1 MRNKKDVEI
10 LKKLNSV
17 YHSVQYLNVSK
28 EEFDKITFEEIDK
41 SIEEYDYKEPYE
53 EYMKKK
59 VVERLSSKI
68 SNLLEDEGSFIETMN
83 LFIQAKMQVT
93 DNKRDALRQFGMMD
107 KFLKKYNCIP
117 SIDVIVELLQKNN
130 IFLSMCELIVGE
142 YHQQI
147 VTGKASD
154 IFHNSFLI
162 SSINAYCLLN
172 HIDIVESEEVEQSTS
187 DLISS
192 FFKEIAKM
200 PLLSAEEEVKLAKH
214 IKDNPDDME
223 AYHLFI
229 ESNLGLVVR
238 VAKRYLGRGLEFQD
252 LIQEGNVG
260 LLIAL
265 QKFDYTKGFR
275 FSTYATYWIRQII
288 SHALA
293 FSARNIRMPSYVH
306 ENIYSF
312 RKKVD
317 ELRNQLNRMPTMKE
331 IADYCE
337 LSVSMAEELYYYQFD
352 TISINQGIG
361 EDDDLSLEDTIAS
374 DEQLEDEV
382 MINLLKE
389 EMNHLFE
396 QCNLSEREINV
407 LTLRYGLN
415 GQEPVTLDL
424 IGKSYGITR
433 ERVRQIEAKAIRKLR
448 NSKYIKN
455 FAVYMDN
462 PERSL
467 RTLEHSRDKFSDSS
481 YFFKSYRKLY

>member
-1 MRNKKDVEI
+1 
-10 LKKLNSV
+10 
-17 YHSVQYLNVSK
+17 
-28 EEFDKITFEEIDK
+28 
-41 SIEEYDYKEPYE
+41 
-53 EYMKKK
+53 
-59 VVERLSSKI
+59 
-68 SNLLEDEGSFIETMN
+68 
-83 LFIQAKMQVT
+83 
-93 DNKRDALRQFGMMD
+93 
-107 KFLKKYNCIP
+107 
-117 SIDVIVELLQKNN
+117 
-130 IFLSMCELIVGE
+130 
-142 YHQQI
+142 
-147 VTGKASD
+147 
-154 IFHNSFLI
+154 LI

-172 HIDIVESEEVEQSTS
+172 HIDIVESEELDKSTS
-187 DLISS
+187 DLIGSY
-192 FFKEIAKM
+192 FKEISKM
-200 PLLSAEEEVKLAKH
+200 PLLSAEEEMKLAKY

-275 FSTYATYWIRQII
+275 FSTYATYWIRQTIT
-288 SHALA
+288 HALVT
-293 FSARNIRMPSYVH
+293 SARNIRMPSHIH
-306 ENIYSF
+306 ENMYSF

-352 TISINQGIG
+352 TISINQSIG
-361 EDDDLSLEDTIAS
+361 DDDDLSLEDTISS
-374 DEQLEDEV
+374 DEELEDEV
-382 MINLLKE
+382 MIKILKE

-396 QCNLSEREINV
+396 QCNLSDREINV

-467 RTLEHSRDKFSDSS
+467 RTLEHSRDKFADSS